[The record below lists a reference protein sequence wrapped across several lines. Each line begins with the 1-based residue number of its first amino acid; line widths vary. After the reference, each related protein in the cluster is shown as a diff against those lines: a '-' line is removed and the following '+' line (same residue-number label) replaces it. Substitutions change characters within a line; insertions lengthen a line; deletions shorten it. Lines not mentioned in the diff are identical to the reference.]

1 MPQHTKWRDYIEGS
15 MMHEKKISQ
24 AEIARAPLAETLR
37 RSAAS
42 YDGISVIL
50 DWYCDR
56 HVRSWKETYRVS

>member
-1 MPQHTKWRDYIEGS
+1 MGERRGVGR
-15 MMHEKKISQ
+15 MHEKEISQ
-24 AEIARAPLAETLR
+24 AEIARAPFAETLR

-56 HVRSWKETYRVS
+56 LARSWKETHRVS

>member
-1 MPQHTKWRDYIEGS
+1 MGERRVVGR
-15 MMHEKKISQ
+15 MHEKKISQ
-24 AEIARAPLAETLR
+24 AEIARPLAETLR

-56 HVRSWKETYRVS
+56 LARSWKETHRVS